1 MWFLAYTYQLILTTE
16 QTTITIIHVK
26 YALINGVCEDGGCI
40 ALTVCVKNVK
50 AIKIVIS
57 KLSFSPDS
65 GGKQNP
71 RTDIDAEKDQA
82 VEFTVWYVYI
92 RI

>member
-1 MWFLAYTYQLILTTE
+1 MT
-16 QTTITIIHVK
+16 HVK
-26 YALINGVCEDGGCI
+26 YVLINGMCEDGGCI
-40 ALTVCVKNVK
+40 ESTTCVKNVK
-50 AIKIVIS
+50 AINIVIS

-82 VEFTVWYVYI
+82 VEFIV
-92 RI
+92 